1 MTQQTRGY
9 SASAGSYDDRS
20 TKDVAREQA
29 TEVGRTTGAAG
40 QRVASTAA
48 EQAGQVGQEARR
60 QARDLFGQ
68 ARGQVTEQARNGQ
81 QQATDG
87 LRSLAEELHEMA
99 DGGEQQGPASDLAKQ
114 AADKLGELAEWL
126 GRREPGDLVQEVR
139 ALARRRPG
147 AFLLGA
153 AAAGVLAG
161 RLTRGAVDA
170 NRDTGRRDVARS
182 NTATDPVSAVTYPPT
197 PMEPSGYPAVPLPS
211 GYPAAPPPAGSGG
224 EPGWLPPE
232 PAYQPPH
239 GSAVTPPSRY
249 PASDPGGPAPF
260 DDPLVGPRPGR
271 SAGAVPPA
279 DLGPAEP
286 RTPPSGS
293 RTVGEYVEDLRQEG
307 RPGAGGP
314 R

>member
-1 MTQQTRGY
+1 MTHQSSGY
-9 SASAGSYDDRS
+9 PASAGPYDERS

-29 TEVGRTTGAAG
+29 SEVGRTTGAAG
-40 QRVASTAA
+40 QRVANTAA
-48 EQAGQVGQEARR
+48 EQAGQVGREARR
-60 QARDLFGQ
+60 QARDLLGQ

-81 QQATDG
+81 QQASDG
-87 LRSLAEELHEMA
+87 LRSLAKELHGMA

-114 AADKLGELAEWL
+114 AADKLGELADWL
-126 GRREPGDLVQEVR
+126 GRREPGDLVEEVR

-170 NRDTGRRDVARS
+170 NRDTDSHDLARR
-182 NTATDPVSAVTYPPT
+182 NTSDPVSAVAYPPT
-197 PMEPSGYPAVPLPS
+197 PMDPPGYPAVPPPS
-211 GYPAAPPPAGSGG
+211 GYPTAPPPTGSAG

-239 GSAVTPPSRY
+239 GSAVPSPSRY
-249 PASDPGGPAPF
+249 PASDPGGPASL
-260 DDPLVGPRPGR
+260 DDPLVSPRPG
-271 SAGAVPPA
+271 SPAGAVPPA

-293 RTVGEYVEDLRQEG
+293 RSVGEYVEDLRQEG
-307 RPGAGGP
+307 RPEAGGP

>member
-1 MTQQTRGY
+1 MTQQTSGY
-9 SASAGSYDDRS
+9 SASAGSYNDPS

-29 TEVGRTTGAAG
+29 AEVGRTTGAAG
-40 QRVASTAA
+40 QRVANTAA

-60 QARDLFGQ
+60 QARDLLGQ

-87 LRSLAEELHEMA
+87 LRSLARELHEMA
-99 DGGEQQGPASDLAKQ
+99 DSGQQQGPASDLAKQ
-114 AADKLGELAEWL
+114 AADKLGDLAEWL
-126 GRREPGDLVQEVR
+126 GRREPGDPVQEVR

-170 NRDTGRRDVARS
+170 NRDTGRRDVTGWDTPSSPA
-182 NTATDPVSAVTYPPT
+182 SAVTYPPA
-197 PMEPSGYPAVPLPS
+197 PMEPAGYPPVPPQS
-211 GYPAAPPPAGSGG
+211 GYPAAPPPAGVAG

-232 PAYQPPH
+232 PEYPQH
-239 GSAVTPPSRY
+239 GSPVPSPGYY
-249 PASDPGGPAPF
+249 PENDPAAARPSDLG
-260 DDPLVGPRPGR
+260 
-271 SAGAVPPA
+271 SAGGA
-279 DLGPAEP
+279 
-286 RTPPSGS
+286 TPPSGT
-293 RTVGEYVEDLRQEG
+293 RTVGEYVDDLRDEG
-307 RPGAGGP
+307 RPEAGGP

>member
-1 MTQQTRGY
+1 MTQQTSGY
-9 SASAGSYDDRS
+9 SASAGSYEDNS

-29 TEVGRTTGAAG
+29 GEVGRTTGAAS
-40 QRVASTAA
+40 QRVAGTAA

-60 QARDLFGQ
+60 QARDLLGQ

-87 LRSLAEELHEMA
+87 LRSLAKELHEMA

-114 AADKLGELAEWL
+114 AADKLGDLAEWL

-170 NRDTGRRDVARS
+170 NRDTSSGDVARWDTTS
-182 NTATDPVSAVTYPPT
+182 TPASAVTYPPAPIGT
-197 PMEPSGYPAVPLPS
+197 IGLPGRASAVRLPGGTAVSRTGRRALVVAARTRVPAAARIRGAVAEPLPD
-211 GYPAAPPPAGSGG
+211 
-224 EPGWLPPE
+224 E
-232 PAYQPPH
+232 
-239 GSAVTPPSRY
+239 
-249 PASDPGGPAPF
+249 
-260 DDPLVGPRPGR
+260 RPGR
-271 SAGAVPPA
+271 AGAVRRPAGEPATGPLGGRGADAGPPTDRAA
-279 DLGPAEP
+279 DAALGQQN
-286 RTPPSGS
+286 RG
-293 RTVGEYVEDLRQEG
+293 
-307 RPGAGGP
+307 
-314 R
+314 